1 MKRLTCYLLEGLR
14 RQGPHQVWIT
24 IGAFNTLEAA
34 QLAATT
40 PTGWDVAETRILPL
54 YRDSGSVPQPHSMS
68 FASAT
73 ATSEESVTVA

>member
-24 IGAFNTLEAA
+24 IGAFNSLEAA
-34 QLAATT
+34 EIAATQ

-68 FASAT
+68 FANST
-73 ATSEESVTVA
+73 RTESVTVA